1 MAFSGNFQNRQEIK
15 GITLIISAC
24 DVRGWQRPCLNILLN
39 HSPNGLE
46 LYAHAKMLSLEER
59 SLFYARV
66 ILWQFKVDRLQI
78 LYDCNN
84 RILLY
89 AATLVTGCQLS
100 AAPDILLFASIASF
114 YWSIL
119 SKNIALDQ
127 SGNGNLRSYCNKRVQ
142 TMGLTSYETIYFLSY
157 TYADWSKAMT

>member
-1 MAFSGNFQNRQEIK
+1 MAFPGNFQNRQEIK

-24 DVRGWQRPCLNILLN
+24 DVRGRQRHCLNILLN

-89 AATLVTGCQLS
+89 AATVITGCQIS
-100 AAPDILLFASIASF
+100 AAPNRDGCIFSAANKWLLVFTGKEKRKTKWYEALHRGHLIPSMYGIRVNAKKWKHSFA
-114 YWSIL
+114 L
-119 SKNIALDQ
+119 
-127 SGNGNLRSYCNKRVQ
+127 
-142 TMGLTSYETIYFLSY
+142 
-157 TYADWSKAMT
+157 